1 MKILFSSYAFLPDVG
16 GIETVSAILAEEFVK
31 AGHEVELITET
42 PGQGS
47 EPVGYGISR
56 RPSRSKVISLVRWC
70 DLFFQSNISLP
81 PLLLALAFR
90 KPCIV
95 VHHTW
100 IRGVRGEL
108 RWKDRL
114 KRSLLSRVTN
124 VAISQAVADDL
135 QRSCVIIS
143 NPYRDATFQVIP
155 GVARDRGLVFLG
167 RLVSD
172 KGADLLLRAV
182 HELRQ
187 KGSAPTLTIIGT
199 GPEEQALRALSAE
212 LDLRGL
218 VDFVGAKSG
227 DELAT
232 LLNQHRILVVPSRW
246 AEPFGLVALEGI
258 ACGCA
263 VVGSEDGGLK
273 EAMGPC
279 GITFKNGDYQ
289 SLAAALDRLLGDRE
303 LEENL
308 RRAGPDHLLPF
319 KTSAVTRAYLQLIKD
334 VVR

>member
-1 MKILFSSYAFLPDVG
+1 MKILFSSYAFRPGVG
-16 GIETVSAILAEEFVK
+16 GIETVSGILADEFVK

-42 PGQGS
+42 LG
-47 EPVGYGISR
+47 EDRDRVGYAITR
-56 RPSRSKVISLVRWC
+56 RPSQSKIVSLLRWS
-70 DLFFQSNISLP
+70 DLFFQSNISLG

-90 KPCIV
+90 KPTIV

-100 IRGVRGEL
+100 IRDGRGRL
-108 RWKDRL
+108 RWRDRL

-135 QRSCVIIS
+135 HRSCVIIA
-143 NPYRDATFQVIP
+143 NPYQDATFRLVP
-155 GVARDRGLVFLG
+155 GVARYRDLVFLG

-172 KGADLLLRAV
+172 KGADLLLRAL
-182 HELRQ
+182 HHLRE
-187 KGSAPTLTIIGT
+187 KGRAPTLTIIGS
-199 GPEEQALRALSAE
+199 GPEEQPLQALSDK
-212 LDLRGL
+212 LGLREQVEFAG
-218 VDFVGAKSG
+218 GKSG

-232 LLNQHRILVVPSRW
+232 ALNQHRIMVVPSRW

-258 ACGCA
+258 ACGCV

-279 GITFKNGDYQ
+279 GIAFKNGDDK
-289 SLAAALDRLLGDRE
+289 SLATALDTLLGDQARLEALRE
-303 LEENL
+303 
-308 RRAGPDHLLPF
+308 AGPAHLSRF
-319 KTSAVTRAYLQLIKD
+319 KTDAVTRAYLQLIKD

>member
-1 MKILFSSYAFLPDVG
+1 MKILFSSYAFLPGVG
-16 GIETVSAILAEEFVK
+16 GIETVSAILAEEFAK
-31 AGHEVELITET
+31 AGHEIELITET
-42 PGQGS
+42 PGEISG
-47 EPVGYGISR
+47 PVGYGITR
-56 RPSRSKVISLVRWC
+56 RPSRSKVISLLRWS
-70 DLFFQSNISLP
+70 DLFFQNNISLP
-81 PLLLALAFR
+81 TLLLALILR

-95 VHHTW
+95 VHQTW
-100 IRGVRGEL
+100 IRNARGEL
-108 RWKDRL
+108 RWRDRL

-135 QRSCVIIS
+135 QRSCVVVA
-143 NPYRDATFQVIP
+143 NPYRDATFRLIP
-155 GVARDRGLVFLG
+155 GVDRNRDLVFLG

-172 KGADLLLRAV
+172 KGADILLRAL
-182 HELRQ
+182 HHLRRND
-187 KGSAPTLTIIGT
+187 SAPTLTIIGT

-212 LDLRGL
+212 LDLRGQ
-218 VDFVGAKSG
+218 VEFVGAKSG

-232 LLNQHRILVVPSRW
+232 LLNQYRILVVPSRW

-279 GITFKNGDYQ
+279 GITFKNGDCA
-289 SLAAALDRLLGDRE
+289 SLAAALERLLGDRA
-303 LEENL
+303 LEESL
-308 RRAGPDHLLPF
+308 RNAGPAHLVRF
-319 KTSAVTRAYLQLIKD
+319 KTSAVTSAYLQLIKD

>member
-1 MKILFSSYAFLPDVG
+1 MKILFSSYAFLPGVG
-16 GIETVSAILAEEFVK
+16 GIETVSSILADEFVK

-42 PGQGS
+42 PGKDS
-47 EPVGYGISR
+47 ESAGYGISR
-56 RPSRSKVISLVRWC
+56 RPSRSKVISLLRRS

-114 KRSLLSRVTN
+114 KRKVLSQVTN

-135 QRSCVIIS
+135 ERPCEIIA
-143 NPYRDATFQVIP
+143 NPYRDATFRLIP
-155 GVARDRGLVFLG
+155 GEARNRDLVFLG

-182 HELRQ
+182 HHLRQ
-187 KGSAPTLTIIGT
+187 MGSPPTLTIIGT
-199 GPEEQALRALSAE
+199 GPEEEALRVLSAE
-212 LDLRGL
+212 LGLRDQ
-218 VDFVGAKSG
+218 VEFVGRKSG

-232 LLNQHRILVVPSRW
+232 LLNQHRILAVPSRW

-279 GITFKNGDYQ
+279 GIAFKNGDYP
-289 SLAAALDRLLGDRE
+289 SLAAALDRLLGDRG
-303 LEENL
+303 LEEAL
-308 RRAGPDHLLPF
+308 RRAGPAHLLRF
-319 KTSAVTRAYLQLIKD
+319 KTSEVTRAYLQLIKA